1 MQKKKMRSICWTVK
15 HTTLPKYP
23 FCYFTHPSSLK
34 GVGKPHLK
42 LTQFNNSLKENEGQ
56 SIVQE
61 IVKRYK
67 LFKTCYYK
75 ITQRSCKYSP
85 SPFHVICDSR
95 DVFCPGLS
103 IGYQCTFVFS
113 SWTAKQ
119 FHRSEHLS
127 PVRSIKYHC
136 LFILWK
142 MKYMLVELS
151 CHMYKQFTFHFV
163 SVERGWRLMFF

>member
-1 MQKKKMRSICWTVK
+1 MTTFYKKVIFFPFTKLSIIMQKTKMRSICWTVK

-85 SPFHVICDSR
+85 SKSF
-95 DVFCPGLS
+95 
-103 IGYQCTFVFS
+103 
-113 SWTAKQ
+113 
-119 FHRSEHLS
+119 
-127 PVRSIKYHC
+127 
-136 LFILWK
+136 
-142 MKYMLVELS
+142 S
-151 CHMYKQFTFHFV
+151 CHLWFKRCILSWPFNRISVHFCLLLLNCQAV
-163 SVERGWRLMFF
+163 SQIRTSIPC